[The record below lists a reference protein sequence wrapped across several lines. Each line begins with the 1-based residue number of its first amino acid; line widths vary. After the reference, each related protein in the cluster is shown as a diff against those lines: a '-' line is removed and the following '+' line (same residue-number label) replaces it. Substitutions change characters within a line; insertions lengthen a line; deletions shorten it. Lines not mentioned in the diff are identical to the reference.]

1 MLFTLLVV
9 GLFMLALAIG
19 YEIFMLFLFL
29 IYKIDG
35 GKLGFWKWYKKMEG

>member
-1 MLFTLLVV
+1 MLFALLVI
-9 GLFMLALAIG
+9 GLFMLALVVG

-35 GKLGFWKWYKKMEG
+35 GKLGFWKWYRKMEG

>member
-1 MLFTLLVV
+1 MLFALFVI

-19 YEIFMLFLFL
+19 YEIFMVLLYV

-35 GKLGFWKWYKKMEG
+35 EKLGFWKWYRKMEG